1 MPYHPKLMPKKKFYR
16 LDDSELA
23 NVDENAKPDKKPLT
37 EEEIAEL
44 RKKLEAKLKA
54 DVAKIVGKGASARR
68 VKKK

>member
-1 MPYHPKLMPKKKFYR
+1 
-16 LDDSELA
+16 
-23 NVDENAKPDKKPLT
+23 VDENAKPTHKPPT
-37 EEEIAEL
+37 PEELAEL

>member
-1 MPYHPKLMPKKKFYR
+1 MPKKKFYR